1 VLIINSMGT
10 IGEEF
15 QDIIGLM
22 KKQAKQPRKIT
33 EKDVYQEANMDI
45 RGNVNKILSHL
56 MLPESTILGS
66 ENILELSRL
75 AKQGKSCLVLMEHY
89 SNFDI
94 PCFYCLLDNIGPEVY
109 EAANTIIQIAGMKLN
124 EESELVK
131 AFSEGYTRIVIYPE
145 RSIGQIQD
153 AELREKEKK
162 RSQAINLAS
171 LRWMIS
177 SKHSGHPF
185 LVFPTGTRY
194 RPGDPSTKRGLKSV
208 DSYMRSFDYMVQ
220 IGVCGNILT
229 ISDSGKMT
237 EDVVSKDIIMYNIG
251 TVKSC
256 REFRKEVHSNISEG
270 ADPKQQVVDE
280 VMRELDIL
288 HAVIEE
294 KRGELLKNYNQN

>member
-1 VLIINSMGT
+1 MGT

-22 KKQAKQPRKIT
+22 KKQAKQPRIIT
-33 EKDVYQEANMDI
+33 EKDVFQEANMDI

-94 PCFYCLLDNIGPEVY
+94 PCFYCILDGISPEVY
-109 EAANTIIQIAGMKLN
+109 EAANTIIHIAGMKLN

-131 AFSEGYTRIVIYPE
+131 AFSEGYTRVVIYPA
-145 RSIGQIQD
+145 RSIDQIKD
-153 AELREKEKK
+153 PVLRENEKK
-162 RSQAINLAS
+162 RSEAINLAS

-177 SKHSGHPF
+177 AKHSGHPI

-208 DSYMRSFDYMVQ
+208 DSYMRSFDYMIP
-220 IGVCGNILT
+220 IGVCGNILK

-237 EDVVSKDIIMYNIG
+237 DDVVTKDIIMYNIG
-251 TVKSC
+251 KVQGC
-256 REFRKEVHSNISEG
+256 RDFRKKVLSTVPEG
-270 ADPKQQVVDE
+270 ADPKQQVADE
-280 VMRELDIL
+280 VMKELDIL
-288 HAVIEE
+288 HVVIEE
-294 KRGELLKNYNQN
+294 KRRLFLKKYNQN